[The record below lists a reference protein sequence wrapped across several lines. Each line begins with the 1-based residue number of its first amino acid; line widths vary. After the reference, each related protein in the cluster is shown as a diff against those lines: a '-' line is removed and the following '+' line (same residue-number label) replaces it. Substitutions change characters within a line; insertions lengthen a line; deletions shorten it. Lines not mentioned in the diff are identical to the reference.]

1 MYVFSIEMLS
11 TSELQQKDQN
21 VEIFYVHLYQKQ
33 DDKLVLW
40 LTNLDYKKNQPDW
53 SLKSCTFVLAK
64 VGLDREF

>member
-40 LTNLDYKKNQPDW
+40 LTNLDYKKNQPD
-53 SLKSCTFVLAK
+53 
-64 VGLDREF
+64 